1 MKLGEKIYN
10 LRTAKNLSQG
20 DLAEMLGVSRQSI
33 SKWEN
38 NSAMPDLEK
47 IIKLSDIFEVSIDEL
62 VKGDATFSEKQAN
75 TAGTAPKVE
84 YVQVVQK
91 QTIEGRKI
99 AGIILFCM
107 AFLLTFGILL
117 LTGSLGGII
126 YAIPFLLCGIIC
138 FTVKKHTGLV
148 CCWTTYVII
157 DIFLQLATGSSRGLA
172 LNTIHYL
179 RAMGNININLIVS
192 WIWLGL
198 TAALVVWTVVAMKK
212 SQVANI
218 SKLKVKLTAGW
229 LVYIAL
235 YAARKIVNILWFE
248 TVIVPFIQQN
258 NMLYV
263 FINTTVNEC
272 IFVLLILLII
282 GTARYVFNAKK
293 SE

>member
-62 VKGDATFSEKQAN
+62 VKGDTTF
-75 TAGTAPKVE
+75 AGKHTNAADAAPKVE

-148 CCWTTYVII
+148 CCWTTYIII

-212 SQVANI
+212 SQVADM
-218 SKLKVKLTAGW
+218 SKLKAKLTAGW
-229 LVYIAL
+229 ITYIVL
-235 YAARKIVNILWFE
+235 YAVRKTVNILWFE

-272 IFVLLILLII
+272 IFALLLLLIT
-282 GTARYVFNAKK
+282 GTARYIFNARK